1 MGWTPW
7 YINHLESGVHGLAA
21 LVSPEDLPEMT
32 DSCCKNFVW
41 AGPII
46 WEVQTQDEV
55 WDSLLD
61 NNNLGGSDS
70 GRSLILTIRQQP
82 MRSA

>member
-21 LVSPEDLPEMT
+21 LVSPEDLPEMN
-32 DSCCKNFVW
+32 DSYCKNFVW

-55 WDSLLD
+55 
-61 NNNLGGSDS
+61 
-70 GRSLILTIRQQP
+70 
-82 MRSA
+82 